1 MNSGLLTFYQQEN
14 NEVGKMQEQEIESY
28 LAELGQELQN
38 LGVQYPIR
46 ILLVGGAFMLTQIHN
61 RSTTNDV
68 DVLLKDGEDSTTAPR
83 YQIFRAAVRAVARHN
98 KLPSNWL
105 NDIMGDFLRDTGT
118 APDGTLWRTYTMLE
132 VYMPPSDYVLA
143 LKLFAGRPKDRDD
156 IHSLCQQLPI
166 RTRKQAQRLVDRY
179 IPNRQ
184 VQQLNHLDD
193 TLDDLFP

>member
-1 MNSGLLTFYQQEN
+1 MHAQDIEN
-14 NEVGKMQEQEIESY
+14 Y

-38 LGVQYPIR
+38 LEVQYPIR

-83 YQIFRAAVRAVARHN
+83 YQNFRAAVRAVARKN
-98 KLPSNWL
+98 KLPNNWL

-118 APDGTLWRTYTMLE
+118 APDGTLWRTYTVLE
-132 VYMPPSDYVLA
+132 VYIPPSEYILA

-156 IHSLCQQLPI
+156 IHSLCQQLHI

-184 VQQLNHLDD
+184 VQQLNQLDD
-193 TLDDLFP
+193 TLDELFP

>member
-1 MNSGLLTFYQQEN
+1 MHA
-14 NEVGKMQEQEIESY
+14 QEIENY

-38 LGVQYPIR
+38 LGVQHPIR

-61 RSTTNDV
+61 RPSTNDV
-68 DVLLKDGEDSTTAPR
+68 DVLLKDGDDSTTSPH
-83 YQIFRAAVRAVARHN
+83 YQTFRAAVRAVARKN

-132 VYMPPSDYVLA
+132 VYIPPSEYILA
-143 LKLFAGRPKDRDD
+143 LKVFAGRPKDRDD
-156 IHSLCQQLPI
+156 IYSLCQQLQI
-166 RTRKQAQRLVDRY
+166 RTREQAQRLVDRY
-179 IPNRQ
+179 IPNTQ

-193 TLDDLFP
+193 TLDELFP